1 MTSRHTST
9 NTSISPFAGQLQSDL
24 PRVLQE
30 VLFGLLGEYGEDFAP
45 PAAEGFLSCAVAIR
59 GGFHGEVIVSATLGL
74 ASRIAEQMFEDE
86 LDGRPSYTD
95 ARDALREVSNII
107 AGNLKPLFGANNQLG
122 LPEDIA
128 ENRHDLPNQLATC
141 TLEHPAGVLK
151 VVVYTTM

>member
-1 MTSRHTST
+1 MTSRHYST
-9 NTSISPFAGQLQSDL
+9 NTSISPFAEQLQSDL

-45 PAAEGFLSCAVAIR
+45 PAAEGFLSCRVGIR
-59 GGFHGEVIVSATLGL
+59 GGFYGEVIVSATLGL

-86 LDGRPSYTD
+86 LEGRPTYTD
-95 ARDALREVSNII
+95 ARDALREVSNIV

-122 LPEDIA
+122 LPEDLA
-128 ENRHDLPNQLATC
+128 ENHHELPNQLATC

-151 VVVYTTM
+151 VVVYTTL